1 MSLTPDA
8 SLNDAQR
15 RAVTHEG
22 SHLLVVAG
30 PGSGKTRVLTH
41 RIAHLV
47 KTGVSPREILAVT
60 FTNKAAG
67 EIRSRLS
74 QLVGDETAKDMW
86 AGTFHS
92 MCARLL
98 RYEHQS
104 LLLPRQFQILDSN
117 DSQRVVANLV
127 REYNLADDA
136 KNAMSLAREL
146 RDQFSYV
153 KNTMRDSSEFLEP
166 GQATLYGAYV
176 QRLQKMQALDF
187 DDLLLFTLRFLE
199 NKDSPQAARWRGRFR
214 HVLVDEFQ
222 DTNAVQLALVK
233 RFAESGL
240 VTAVGDAAQSIYSWR
255 GADHTVLDRFA
266 AEFSPATVVM
276 LGENYRSTP
285 QIVQTCQSIL
295 DADLDAPY
303 RLELSTS
310 NPPGTPVQARECD
323 DDRDEANYIASRIEA
338 SSIPASK
345 QAVLVRTAAQTRSI
359 EDEFVSRRIPYV
371 VVGGLRFY
379 DRAEVRDALS
389 FLRAASYPCDVVS
402 FQRAVAAPKR
412 GVGDKTVAEIAAHAL
427 ELGSLELALAGHT
440 GRAAKALGEFAEIL
454 SQITASALTPDA
466 QQSGPAS
473 AVQTVIDKAMRA
485 HWAKDQDSQGR
496 MENLEQL
503 QAAAESFTKG
513 NTVDGQVVSELDGRS
528 QLLAFLEHVALIA
541 AVDEGKA
548 ECVQVMTM
556 HAAKGREFQSV
567 FVAGVEEEILPHVR
581 SQSSHADLQEERRL
595 FYVACSRAE
604 QLLSITWCRSR
615 FLFGKHRDQTP
626 SRFLGDLPTD
636 PTILVR
642 TRSANRKAPWTQN
655 HRSRPVG
662 TGSWAETASQPRP
675 LAQAVVRSNQPSD
688 SPRLSLQE
696 ASPGAVVAHVSF
708 GDGEVLSVNGDSV
721 TIVFSGT
728 KRTLSLSLAPMSLK
742 K

>member
-1 MSLTPDA
+1 
-8 SLNDAQR
+8 
-15 RAVTHEG
+15 
-22 SHLLVVAG
+22 
-30 PGSGKTRVLTH
+30 
-41 RIAHLV
+41 
-47 KTGVSPREILAVT
+47 
-60 FTNKAAG
+60 
-67 EIRSRLS
+67 
-74 QLVGDETAKDMW
+74 
-86 AGTFHS
+86 
-92 MCARLL
+92 
-98 RYEHQS
+98 
-104 LLLPRQFQILDSN
+104 
-117 DSQRVVANLV
+117 
-127 REYNLADDA
+127 
-136 KNAMSLAREL
+136 
-146 RDQFSYV
+146 
-153 KNTMRDSSEFLEP
+153 
-166 GQATLYGAYV
+166 
-176 QRLQKMQALDF
+176 MQALDF

-199 NKDSPQAARWRGRFR
+199 RKDSAQAERWRTRFK

-266 AEFSPATVVM
+266 AEFSPAAVVM

-285 QIVQTCQSIL
+285 QIVHTCQSIL
-295 DADLDAPY
+295 DADLEAPY

-310 NPPGTPVQARECD
+310 NQPGAPVQARECD

-338 SSIPASK
+338 SSIPASEH
-345 QAVLVRTAAQTRSI
+345 AVLVRTAAQTRPI

-389 FLRAASYPCDVVS
+389 YLRAASYPCDVVS

-412 GVGDKTVAEIAAHAL
+412 GVGDKTVAEVAALAL

-440 GRAAKALGEFAEIL
+440 GRAAKALGEFAETL
-454 SQITASALTPDA
+454 SLITTAAATPEAS
-466 QQSGPAS
+466 QSGPAS
-473 AVQTVIDKAMRA
+473 AVKVVIDKALRA
-485 HWAKDQDSQGR
+485 HWAKDQDVQGR

-513 NTVDGQVVSELDGRS
+513 TTVDGQVVSELDGRS

-556 HAAKGREFQSV
+556 HAAKGREFPSV
-567 FVAGVEEEILPHVR
+567 FVAGLEEEILPHVR
-581 SQSSHADLQEERRL
+581 SKSSHAELQEERRL

-604 QLLSITWCRSR
+604 KVLSITWCRSR
-615 FLFGKHRDQTP
+615 FLFGKHRDQVP
-626 SRFLGDLPTD
+626 SRFLSDLPTD
-636 PTILVR
+636 PEILLR
-642 TRSANRKAPWTQN
+642 TRAVNRKAPWTQN

-662 TGSWAETASQPRP
+662 TGAWTETSAQTRPLSQPTART
-675 LAQAVVRSNQPSD
+675 AQPAD
-688 SPRLSLQE
+688 SPRVPASDATPGSLVSH
-696 ASPGAVVAHVSF
+696 ASF
-708 GDGEVLSVNGDSV
+708 GDGEILSVKGDSV
-721 TIVFSGT
+721 TILFSGT
-728 KRTLSLSLAPMSLK
+728 KRTLSLQLAPMSLK